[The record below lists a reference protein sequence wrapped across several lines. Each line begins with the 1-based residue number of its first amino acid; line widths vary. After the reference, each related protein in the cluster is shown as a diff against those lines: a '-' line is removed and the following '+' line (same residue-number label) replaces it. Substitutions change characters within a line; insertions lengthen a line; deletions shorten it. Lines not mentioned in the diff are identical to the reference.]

1 MRKYPLMVSYFFIF
15 ILIVIGCAT
24 PRYSYKESTYGKRI
38 EPWTVL
44 SEFSL
49 EPELERR
56 ILDLNPEYI
65 TGQDIHDVLSK
76 APAPRVINVHGGIYP
91 VHLAMESF
99 SHFLIGMG
107 YPEEKIRHPGNGS
120 YSYSCYESSR
130 KLAGLIAW
138 YYEKEGLKPMIVGH
152 SQGGIQAVKIL
163 HQLAGNMSNT
173 IPVWNPLLDREED
186 RSSIIDPV
194 AGKEVPVVGIKVS
207 YATAVG
213 AGGFTRILPNQWAM
227 TGRLR
232 SIPDSVEHFTG
243 FYIGLDLL
251 GGDFLG
257 FGPGNNYE
265 PNGTAE
271 VRNVRLPASYSHV
284 TVPTTRHLA
293 ESHEIRDWIN
303 SYIPSEEPEL
313 TADFES
319 SSTNIL
325 WAADVWHGIKKHWVL
340 ELQRLIRAKNSLGNR
355 QSAS

>member
-1 MRKYPLMVSYFFIF
+1 MRKFPLVISSFF
-15 ILIVIGCAT
+15 ILILIVTGCET
-24 PRYSYKESTYGKRI
+24 PRYSYRESTYEKRI
-38 EPWTVL
+38 EAWTVL
-44 SEFSL
+44 REFSL

-56 ILDLNPEYI
+56 ILHLNPEYI

-76 APAPRVINVHGGIYP
+76 APGPRIINVHGGIYP

-99 SHFLIGMG
+99 SYFLIAMG
-107 YPEEKIRHPGNGS
+107 YPEEKIRDPGDGS
-120 YSYSCYESSR
+120 YSYSCYESSQ

-138 YYEKEGLKPMIVGH
+138 YYEKEGMKPMLVGH
-152 SQGGIQAVKIL
+152 SQGGIQTVKIL
-163 HQLAGNMSNT
+163 HQLAGNMSDT
-173 IPVWNPLLDREED
+173 IPVWNPLLDKAED
-186 RSSIIDPV
+186 RSSIIDPIT
-194 AGKEVPVVGIKVS
+194 GKEVPVVGIKVS

-213 AGGFTRILPNQWAM
+213 AGGFTRFLPNQWAM

-257 FGPGNNYE
+257 FGPGNKYE

-303 SYIPSEEPEL
+303 SYTPSEEPEL
-313 TADFES
+313 NTEFES
-319 SSTNIL
+319 PSTNIL

-340 ELQRLIRAKNSLGNR
+340 ELQRLIRAKNSMGNR
-355 QSAS
+355 QSTS

>member
-1 MRKYPLMVSYFFIF
+1 MRRFPLGISYFFIF
-15 ILIVIGCAT
+15 ILFVTGCAT
-24 PRYSYKESTYGKRI
+24 PRYSYREPTYEKRI
-38 EPWTVL
+38 EAWTVL
-44 SEFSL
+44 REFSL
-49 EPELERR
+49 EPELERK
-56 ILDLNPEYI
+56 ILDLNPEHI
-65 TGQDIHDVLSK
+65 TGQDITNVLSK
-76 APAPRVINVHGGIYP
+76 APAPRIINVHGGIYP

-99 SHFLIGMG
+99 SYFLIAMG
-107 YPEEKIRHPGNGS
+107 YPEGKVRHPENGS

-138 YYEKEGLKPMIVGH
+138 YYEKEGMKPMLIGH
-152 SQGGIQAVKIL
+152 SQGGIQTVKIL
-163 HQLAGNMSNT
+163 HQLAGNMSDT
-173 IPVWNPLLDREED
+173 IPVWNPLLDSAEERD
-186 RSSIIDPV
+186 AIIDPIT
-194 AGKEVPVVGIKVS
+194 GKEVPVVGVKVS

-213 AGGFTRILPNQWAM
+213 AGGFTRFLPNQWAM

-232 SIPDSVEHFTG
+232 TIPDSAEHFTG

-257 FGPGNNYE
+257 FGPGNKYE

-271 VRNVRLPASYSHV
+271 VRNVRLPTSYSHV

-303 SYIPSEEPEL
+303 SYTPSEEPEVD
-313 TADFES
+313 TEFES

-325 WAADVWHGIKKHWVL
+325 WAADVWQGIKKHWVL
-340 ELQRLIRAKNSLGNR
+340 ELQRLIRAKNSMGIQ